1 MSQKKLHVKKDDK
14 VLILA
19 GKDKGKSGKVLKAMP
34 AENRVIVESV
44 NMIKKHQRPGKMG
57 QDSGIIE
64 REAPL
69 NVSNVMLVCPS
80 CKEASR
86 TGMKIL
92 EDGAKVRYCKK
103 CGQTID
109 K

>member
-1 MSQKKLHVKKDDK
+1 
-14 VLILA
+14 
-19 GKDKGKSGKVLKAMP
+19 
-34 AENRVIVESV
+34 
-44 NMIKKHQRPGKMG
+44 MG